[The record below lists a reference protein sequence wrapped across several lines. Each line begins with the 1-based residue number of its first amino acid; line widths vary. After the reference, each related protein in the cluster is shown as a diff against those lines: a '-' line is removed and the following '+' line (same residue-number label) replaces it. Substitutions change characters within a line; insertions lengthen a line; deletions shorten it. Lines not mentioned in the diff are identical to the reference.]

1 MLQNMFAL
9 HVDLQDQI
17 KMARVIVTLR
27 IMQSSPEVDLREI
40 EKQAL
45 KMIEKFAGDLQYKSE
60 QQPVAFGLK
69 ALMLTF
75 VMDEA
80 KGSTDELESRITGIE
95 GVNSVEVVDVRRA
108 VG

>member
-1 MLQNMFAL
+1 
-9 HVDLQDQI
+9 
-17 KMARVIVTLR
+17 MARVIITLR
-27 IMQSSPEVDLREI
+27 VMQSSPDINLGEV

-60 QQPVAFGLK
+60 QQPIAFGLK

-80 KGSTDELESRITGIE
+80 KGSTDELESQITGIE
-95 GVNSVEVVDVRRA
+95 GVNSVEVTDVRRA